1 MIKEQAGI
9 FMEKL
14 SFVIPCYGSECTIET
29 VVNEITDT
37 LRIHPEY
44 PYEILLV
51 NDCSPDNV
59 WERIRALASED
70 PHITGIDLARNFGQH
85 AALMAGYRHC
95 TGDLIISL
103 DDDGQTPACELF
115 TLVDKIKE
123 GWDVVYASY
132 AHKMH
137 NRFRNFGTWMNEKM
151 SESLIGKP
159 AGLKVTSYFIMRR
172 FIADEIL
179 NYRNPYPYIE
189 GLIFRATRRITNV
202 PVTHHARLTGHSG
215 YNFHKLLALWL
226 NGFTAFSV
234 KPLRIATLCGTV
246 CALAGFCYGIYVVIR
261 KLVDSSIE
269 MGWSSIIA
277 SIFFL
282 GGLILIMLGMIGEY
296 IGRIYISLNSAPQ
309 YTVREV
315 VQTDSAVKN
324 CNSQQDQSISD

>member
-1 MIKEQAGI
+1 
-9 FMEKL
+9 MEKL
-14 SFVIPCYGSECTIET
+14 SFVIPCYGSETTIEI
-29 VVNEITDT
+29 VVNEIRET
-37 LRIHPEY
+37 LKQRPEY
-44 PYEILLV
+44 DYEIILV
-51 NDCSPDNV
+51 NDCSPDRV
-59 WERIRALASED
+59 WPRIRALALADS
-70 PHITGIDLARNFGQH
+70 HITGIDLAKNFGQH

-115 TLVDKIKE
+115 TLVDKMKE

-137 NRFRNFGTWMNEKM
+137 SGFRNFGTWMNERM
-151 SESLIGKP
+151 TESLIGKP
-159 AGLKVTSYFIMRR
+159 KGLRVTSYFIMRR

-179 NYRNPYPYIE
+179 RYENAYPYID
-189 GLIFRATRRITNV
+189 GLIFRATRNIANV
-202 PVTHHARLTGHSG
+202 PVTHHERMVGESG
-215 YNFHKLLALWL
+215 YTFSKLLALWF

-234 KPLRIATLCGTV
+234 KPLRIATFCGSA
-246 CALAGFCYGIYVVIR
+246 CACIGFLYGIYVVIR

-296 IGRIYISLNSAPQ
+296 IGRIYISINNAPQ
-309 YTVREV
+309 YTIRQV
-315 VQTDSAVKN
+315 VTADSRCDKPMF
-324 CNSQQDQSISD
+324 

>member
-1 MIKEQAGI
+1 
-9 FMEKL
+9 MEKL
-14 SFVIPCYGSECTIET
+14 SFVIPCYGSETTIEI
-29 VVNEITDT
+29 VVNEIRET
-37 LRIHPEY
+37 LKQRPEY
-44 PYEILLV
+44 DYEIILV
-51 NDCSPDNV
+51 NDCSPDRV
-59 WERIRALASED
+59 WPRIRALALADS
-70 PHITGIDLARNFGQH
+70 HITGIDLAKNFGQH

-115 TLVDKIKE
+115 TLVDKMKE

-137 NRFRNFGTWMNEKM
+137 SGFRNFGTWMNERM
-151 SESLIGKP
+151 TESLIGKP
-159 AGLKVTSYFIMRR
+159 KGLRVTSYFIMRR

-179 NYRNPYPYIE
+179 RYENAYPYIE
-189 GLIFRATRRITNV
+189 GLIFRATRNIANV
-202 PVTHHARLTGHSG
+202 PVTHHERMVGESG
-215 YNFHKLLALWL
+215 YTFSKLLALWF

-234 KPLRIATLCGTV
+234 KPLRIATFCGSA
-246 CALAGFCYGIYVVIR
+246 CACIGFLYGIYVVIR

-296 IGRIYISLNSAPQ
+296 IGRIYISINNAPQ
-309 YTVREV
+309 YTIRQV
-315 VQTDSAVKN
+315 VTADS
-324 CNSQQDQSISD
+324 SWPPP

>member
-1 MIKEQAGI
+1 
-9 FMEKL
+9 MEKL
-14 SFVIPCYGSECTIET
+14 SFVIPCYGSETTIEI
-29 VVNEITDT
+29 VVNEIRET
-37 LRIHPEY
+37 LKQRPEY
-44 PYEILLV
+44 DYEIILV
-51 NDCSPDNV
+51 NDCSPDRV
-59 WERIRALASED
+59 WPRIRALALADS
-70 PHITGIDLARNFGQH
+70 HITGIDLAKNFGQH

-115 TLVDKIKE
+115 TLVDKMKE

-137 NRFRNFGTWMNEKM
+137 SGFRNFGTWMNERM
-151 SESLIGKP
+151 TESLIGKP
-159 AGLKVTSYFIMRR
+159 KGLRVTSYFIMRR

-179 NYRNPYPYIE
+179 RYENAYPYNE
-189 GLIFRATRRITNV
+189 GLIFRATRNIANV
-202 PVTHHARLTGHSG
+202 PVTHHERMVGESG
-215 YNFHKLLALWL
+215 YTFSKLLALWF

-234 KPLRIATLCGTV
+234 KPLRIATFCGSA
-246 CALAGFCYGIYVVIR
+246 CACIGFLYGIYVVIR

-296 IGRIYISLNSAPQ
+296 IGRIYISINNAPQ
-309 YTVREV
+309 YTIRQV
-315 VQTDSAVKN
+315 VTADSSCDKPLF
-324 CNSQQDQSISD
+324 

>member
-1 MIKEQAGI
+1 
-9 FMEKL
+9 MEKL
-14 SFVIPCYGSECTIET
+14 SFVIPCYGSETTIEI
-29 VVNEITDT
+29 VVNEIRET
-37 LRIHPEY
+37 LKQRPEY
-44 PYEILLV
+44 DYEIILV
-51 NDCSPDNV
+51 NDCSPDRV
-59 WERIRALASED
+59 WPRIRALALADS
-70 PHITGIDLARNFGQH
+70 HITGIDLAKNFGQH

-115 TLVDKIKE
+115 TLVDKMKE

-137 NRFRNFGTWMNEKM
+137 SGFRNFGTWMNERM
-151 SESLIGKP
+151 TESLIGKP
-159 AGLKVTSYFIMRR
+159 KGLRVTSYFIMRR

-179 NYRNPYPYIE
+179 RYENAYPYIE
-189 GLIFRATRRITNV
+189 GLIFRATRNIANV
-202 PVTHHARLTGHSG
+202 PVTHHERMVGESG
-215 YNFHKLLALWL
+215 YTFSKLLALWF

-234 KPLRIATLCGTV
+234 KLLRIATFCGSA
-246 CALAGFCYGIYVVIR
+246 CACIGFLYGIYVVIR

-296 IGRIYISLNSAPQ
+296 IGRIYISINNAPQ
-309 YTVREV
+309 YTIRQV
-315 VQTDSAVKN
+315 VTADSSCDKPMF
-324 CNSQQDQSISD
+324 

>member
-1 MIKEQAGI
+1 
-9 FMEKL
+9 MEKL
-14 SFVIPCYGSECTIET
+14 SFVIPCYGSETTIEI
-29 VVNEITDT
+29 VVNEIRET
-37 LRIHPEY
+37 LKQRPEY
-44 PYEILLV
+44 DYEIILV
-51 NDCSPDNV
+51 NDCSPDRV
-59 WERIRALASED
+59 WPRIRALALADS
-70 PHITGIDLARNFGQH
+70 HITGIDLAKNFGQH

-115 TLVDKIKE
+115 TLVDKMKE

-137 NRFRNFGTWMNEKM
+137 SGFRNFGTWMNERM
-151 SESLIGKP
+151 TESLISKP
-159 AGLKVTSYFIMRR
+159 KGLRVTSYFIMRR

-179 NYRNPYPYIE
+179 RYENAYPYIE
-189 GLIFRATRRITNV
+189 GLIFRATRNIANV
-202 PVTHHARLTGHSG
+202 PVTHHERMVGESG
-215 YNFHKLLALWL
+215 YTFSKLLALWF

-234 KPLRIATLCGTV
+234 KPLRIATFCGSA
-246 CALAGFCYGIYVVIR
+246 CACIGFLYGIYVVIR

-296 IGRIYISLNSAPQ
+296 IGRIYISINNAPQ
-309 YTVREV
+309 YTIRQV
-315 VQTDSAVKN
+315 VTADS
-324 CNSQQDQSISD
+324 NSDKPML

>member
-1 MIKEQAGI
+1 
-9 FMEKL
+9 MEKL
-14 SFVIPCYGSECTIET
+14 PFVIPCYGSETTIEI
-29 VVNEITDT
+29 VVNEIRET
-37 LRIHPEY
+37 LKQRPEY
-44 PYEILLV
+44 DYEIILV
-51 NDCSPDNV
+51 NDCSPDRV
-59 WERIRALASED
+59 WPRIRALALADS
-70 PHITGIDLARNFGQH
+70 HITGIDLAKNFGQH

-115 TLVDKIKE
+115 TLVDKMKE

-137 NRFRNFGTWMNEKM
+137 SGFRNFGTWMNERM
-151 SESLIGKP
+151 TESLIGKP
-159 AGLKVTSYFIMRR
+159 KGLRVTSYFIMRR

-179 NYRNPYPYIE
+179 RYENAYPYIE
-189 GLIFRATRRITNV
+189 GLIFRATRNIANV
-202 PVTHHARLTGHSG
+202 PVTHHERMVGESG
-215 YNFHKLLALWL
+215 YTFSKLLALWF

-234 KPLRIATLCGTV
+234 KPLRIATFCGSA
-246 CALAGFCYGIYVVIR
+246 CACIGFLYGIYVVIR

-296 IGRIYISLNSAPQ
+296 IGRIYISINNAPQ
-309 YTVREV
+309 YTIRQV
-315 VQTDSAVKN
+315 VTADS
-324 CNSQQDQSISD
+324 SSDKPML

>member
-1 MIKEQAGI
+1 
-9 FMEKL
+9 MEKL
-14 SFVIPCYGSECTIET
+14 SFVIPCYGSETTIEI
-29 VVNEITDT
+29 VVNEIRET
-37 LRIHPEY
+37 LKQRPEY
-44 PYEILLV
+44 DYEIILV
-51 NDCSPDNV
+51 NDCSPDRV
-59 WERIRALASED
+59 WPRIRALALADS
-70 PHITGIDLARNFGQH
+70 HITGIDLAKNFGQH

-115 TLVDKIKE
+115 TLVDKMKE

-137 NRFRNFGTWMNEKM
+137 SGFRNFGTWMNERM
-151 SESLIGKP
+151 TESLIGKP
-159 AGLKVTSYFIMRR
+159 KGLRVTSYFIMRR

-179 NYRNPYPYIE
+179 RYENAYPYIE
-189 GLIFRATRRITNV
+189 GLIFRATRNIANV
-202 PVTHHARLTGHSG
+202 PVTHHERLVGESG
-215 YNFHKLLALWL
+215 YTFSKLLALWF

-234 KPLRIATLCGTV
+234 KPLRIATFCGSA
-246 CALAGFCYGIYVVIR
+246 CACIGFLYGIYVVIR

-296 IGRIYISLNSAPQ
+296 IGRIYISINNAPQ
-309 YTVREV
+309 YTIRQV
-315 VQTDSAVKN
+315 VTADSSCDKPMF
-324 CNSQQDQSISD
+324 

>member
-1 MIKEQAGI
+1 
-9 FMEKL
+9 MEKL
-14 SFVIPCYGSECTIET
+14 SFVIPCYGSETTIEI
-29 VVNEITDT
+29 VVNEIRET
-37 LRIHPEY
+37 LKQRPEY
-44 PYEILLV
+44 DYEIILV
-51 NDCSPDNV
+51 NDCSPDRV
-59 WERIRALASED
+59 WPRIRALALADS
-70 PHITGIDLARNFGQH
+70 HITGIDLAKNFGQH

-115 TLVDKIKE
+115 TLVDKMKE

-137 NRFRNFGTWMNEKM
+137 SGFRNFGTWMNERM
-151 SESLIGKP
+151 TESLIGKP
-159 AGLKVTSYFIMRR
+159 KGLRVTSYFIMRR

-179 NYRNPYPYIE
+179 RYENAYPYIE
-189 GLIFRATRRITNV
+189 GLIFRATRNIANV
-202 PVTHHARLTGHSG
+202 PVTHHERMVGESG
-215 YNFHKLLALWL
+215 YTFNKLLALWF

-234 KPLRIATLCGTV
+234 KPLRIATFCGSA
-246 CALAGFCYGIYVVIR
+246 CACIGFLYGIYVVIR

-296 IGRIYISLNSAPQ
+296 IGRIYISINNAPQ
-309 YTVREV
+309 YTIRQV
-315 VQTDSAVKN
+315 VTADS
-324 CNSQQDQSISD
+324 SSDKPML